1 MHDSLEYLGYRS
13 TRVPECA
20 YVEEPASGV
29 ERSLRLT
36 LGHSA
41 SVPVRESGVCSWQV
55 TITGVHDVGRQGLMR
70 TAITRHMPSATSQR
84 REGRRKKKNVG
95 AAGLGRLGVEMRA
108 LLNHHPQ
115 IPRRPLGFVQ
125 PAA

>member
-1 MHDSLEYLGYRS
+1 MQLA
-13 TRVPECA
+13 VI
-20 YVEEPASGV
+20 
-29 ERSLRLT
+29 
-36 LGHSA
+36 
-41 SVPVRESGVCSWQV
+41 
-55 TITGVHDVGRQGLMR
+55 ITGVHDVGRQGLMR

-84 REGRRKKKNVG
+84 REGRRKEEKKRG
-95 AAGLGRLGVEMRA
+95 RGWAGRLGVEMRA